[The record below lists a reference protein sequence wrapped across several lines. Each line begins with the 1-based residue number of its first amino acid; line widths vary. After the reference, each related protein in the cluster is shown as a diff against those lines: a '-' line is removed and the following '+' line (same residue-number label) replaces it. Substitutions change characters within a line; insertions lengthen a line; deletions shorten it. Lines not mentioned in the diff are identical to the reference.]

1 MIRIIPRANT
11 RNKTALTVY
20 RIYVLNQYVDQKA
33 SVRNSERVTFLGK
46 AYTDKFG
53 VEWLLA
59 ALSTNRSFKDCTSP
73 SS

>member
-1 MIRIIPRANT
+1 MIRIIPRANA

-53 VEWLLA
+53 VEWLLS